1 MTSMKKLLL
10 ELSIASL
17 MLTGGI
23 AYSATEADIPVDP
36 DPTKE
41 VPRIRANNVSDGDF
55 NSADVWTQ
63 HDGNGGWENGEITMS
78 VVPWELPNTL
88 EAWEGRQ
95 VRLKMDVSTLTT
107 SAAIG
112 SADNLV
118 NMTLTGLWDSTI
130 NVKHDFYITG
140 NFWQDGN
147 SVINISDGATVSV
160 SQFGNTLV
168 NVDNATYILRNGG
181 GNNGGK
187 LYATNGAKIYQEA
200 GDLNINSDMSLTDS
214 TFYGKLIFQG
224 TESGT
229 NVSFTN
235 STQQASNDGWLV
247 GGNGGNWNATYSN
260 SVLNRFYNNWK
271 SDGSTGGWN
280 GDVVFLHV
288 GKDAQQVLTFENGT
302 VVNGAGA
309 ADGTS
314 YWAMDAETRTLN
326 DITNSGNINL
336 GWWELNANSSLTVNL
351 LSGSKLVSGNLEFAN
366 ANANTTAYGEIVWN
380 QSGSEDAITEAVFA
394 GDVNLRLSRAEAG
407 DDANFRTAINL
418 EGYTSFISRANL
430 NIGGDSAQSGTS
442 TFSMSGS
449 NNWAEFNSIYVR
461 PGKKPDSSDENP
473 SPEEFTSV
481 STNVSIDISGSNNTL
496 YARDNLNLSDS
507 SIKEGAVINFSMTGE
522 GNVLNVNNFNVN
534 NQDESLGGTVTAVF
548 RGDNAANKNQIIIR
562 SGEMIMQ
569 GSQALDATTNYT
581 FSMQGNTT
589 FNRGDGRGVWLKI
602 NEWGGKTYTS
612 NVTFEV
618 KGSGNDILLSGLE
631 VGKDTDNWDESLGKG
646 TLRIVGGEN
655 KIVIKSTDDGHN
667 GFKLNSGGVIE
678 FVVDNTGITPITN
691 LTFNNNQSNG
701 MMKIDFSNIT
711 TPQEETRYVL
721 FQTSDHNTNV
731 FGELFDVSN
740 PEDVYAHEDFVS
752 VILANDDDMY
762 RFALEYNES
771 EEFQDAEGNNINFMQ
786 LVIYYT
792 NSTVVPEPAT
802 YAAIFGALA
811 LAFAAYRRRK

>member
-17 MLTGGI
+17 MLMGGVV
-23 AYSATEADIPVDP
+23 YSQETEADIPVDC
-36 DPTKE
+36 
-41 VPRIRANNVSDGDF
+41 RIRANNVSDGDF

-63 HDGNGGWENGEITMS
+63 YDSGGWNDFTS
-78 VVPWELPNTL
+78 TVVPWLYPTTL
-88 EAWEGRQ
+88 ETWADKQ
-95 VRLKMDVSTLTT
+95 VRVKMDNSTLTT

-118 NMTLTGLWDSTI
+118 NMTVTGLWNSTI

-181 GNNGGK
+181 GDNGGK
-187 LYATNGAKIYQEA
+187 LYATNGAKIYQES
-200 GDLNINSDMSLTDS
+200 GNLNINSDMSLTDS
-214 TFYGKLIFQG
+214 TFYGKLIFRG

-247 GGNGGNWNATYSN
+247 AGYGGNWNATYSN

-280 GDVVFLHV
+280 GDVIFLHV
-288 GKDAQQVLTFENGT
+288 GGDAQQVLTFENGT
-302 VVNGAGA
+302 VVNGAGS
-309 ADGTS
+309 ADGVS
-314 YWAMDAETRTLN
+314 YWDMDAETRTLN
-326 DITNSGNINL
+326 DITNGGNVNL
-336 GWWELNANSSLTVNL
+336 GWWNFNANTSLEVNI
-351 LSGSKLVSGNLEFAN
+351 LSGSKFAAWSLEFAN
-366 ANANTTAYGEIVWN
+366 AGGWESAYGNVSWN
-380 QSGSEDAITEAVFA
+380 QQGSADAIAEAVFA
-394 GDVNLRLSRAEAG
+394 GDINMRLSKAEIV
-407 DDANFRTAINL
+407 DDCNYLMEFNL
-418 EGYTSFISRANL
+418 KGYSKFTTRSNL
-430 NIGGDSAQSGTS
+430 NIGGDDAKQGSARFT
-442 TFSMSGS
+442 MSGS

-461 PGKKPDSSDENP
+461 PGKNVDEVN
-473 SPEEFTSV
+473 SNILF
-481 STNVSIDISGSNNTL
+481 DISGSNNTL
-496 YARDNLNLSDS
+496 YARGNFNLSEQVL
-507 SIKEGAVINFSMTGE
+507 KNGATINFSMTGE
-522 GNVLNVNNFNVN
+522 GNVLNVNNFNVS
-534 NQDESLGGTVTAVF
+534 NQDESMGGTVNAVF
-548 RGDNAANKNQIIIR
+548 KGDNAANKNQIIIR
-562 SGEMIMQ
+562 SGEMLLQ
-569 GSQALDATTNYT
+569 GSQALDATTSYT

-589 FNRGDGRGVWLKI
+589 LNRGDGRGVWLKI
-602 NEWGGKTYTS
+602 HEWGGKIYTT
-612 NVTFEV
+612 NTTFEV

-631 VGKDTDNWDESLGKG
+631 IGKDTDNWDESLGKG

-667 GFKLNSGGVIE
+667 GFRLNSGGVIE

-701 MMKIDFSNIT
+701 MMKVDFSNIT

-740 PEDVYAHEDFVS
+740 PDDVYAHEDFVS
-752 VILANDDDMY
+752 VILANDDDVY

-792 NSTVVPEPAT
+792 NTTVVPEPAT

>member
-17 MLTGGI
+17 MLMGGVV
-23 AYSATEADIPVDP
+23 YSQTTEADIPVDS
-36 DPTKE
+36 
-41 VPRIRANNVSDGDF
+41 RIRANNVSDGDF

-63 HDGNGGWENGEITMS
+63 YDSGGWNDFTS
-78 VVPWELPNTL
+78 TVVPWLYPTTMDTW
-88 EAWEGRQ
+88 ADTR
-95 VRLKMDVSTLTT
+95 VRVKMDNSTLTT

-118 NMTLTGLWDSTI
+118 NMTVTGLWNSTI

-147 SVINISDGATVSV
+147 SVINMTDGAVVSV

-181 GNNGGK
+181 GDNGGK
-187 LYATNGAKIYQEA
+187 LYATNGAKIYQES
-200 GDLNINSDMSLTDS
+200 GNLNINSDMSLTDS
-214 TFYGKLIFQG
+214 TFYGKLIFRG

-247 GGNGGNWNATYSN
+247 AGYGGNWNATYSN

-280 GDVVFLHV
+280 GDVIFLHV
-288 GKDAQQVLTFENGT
+288 GGDAQQVLTFENGT
-302 VVNGAGA
+302 VVNGAGS
-309 ADGTS
+309 ADGVS
-314 YWAMDAETRTLN
+314 YWDMDAETRTLN
-326 DITNSGNINL
+326 DITNGGNVNL
-336 GWWELNANSSLTVNL
+336 GWWNFNANTSLEVNI
-351 LSGSKLVSGNLEFAN
+351 LSGSKFAAWSLEFAN
-366 ANANTTAYGEIVWN
+366 AGGWESAYGNISWN
-380 QSGSEDAITEAVFA
+380 QQGSADAIAEAVFA
-394 GDVNLRLSRAEAG
+394 GDVNMRLSKAEIV
-407 DDANFRTAINL
+407 DDCNYLMEFNL
-418 EGYTSFISRANL
+418 KGYSKFTTRSNL
-430 NIGGDSAQSGTS
+430 NIGGDDAKQGSARFT
-442 TFSMSGS
+442 MSGS

-461 PGKKPDSSDENP
+461 PGKNVDEVN
-473 SPEEFTSV
+473 SNILF
-481 STNVSIDISGSNNTL
+481 DISGSNNTL
-496 YARDNLNLSDS
+496 YARGNFNLSEQVL
-507 SIKEGAVINFSMTGE
+507 KNGATINFSMTGE
-522 GNVLNVNNFNVN
+522 GNVLNVNNFNVS
-534 NQDESLGGTVTAVF
+534 NQDESMGGTVNAVF
-548 RGDNAANKNQIIIR
+548 KGDNAANKNQIIIR
-562 SGEMIMQ
+562 SGEMLLQ
-569 GSQALDATTNYT
+569 GSQALDATTSYT

-589 FNRGDGRGVWLKI
+589 LNRGDGRGVWLKI
-602 NEWGGKTYTS
+602 HEWGGKHYTS
-612 NVTFEV
+612 NTTFEV
-618 KGSGNDILLSGLE
+618 KGSGNELLLSGLE
-631 VGKDTDNWDESLGKG
+631 VGKETDNWDESLGKG

-667 GFKLNSGGVIE
+667 GFRLNSGGVIE
-678 FVVDNTGITPITN
+678 FVVDDTGITPITN
-691 LTFNNNQSNG
+691 LTFNNTQSNG

-721 FQTSDHNTNV
+721 LQTSDHNKNI

-740 PEDVYAHEDFVS
+740 PDDVYAYEDFVS
-752 VILANDDDMY
+752 VILANESDVC

-786 LVIYYT
+786 LVVYYT
-792 NSTVVPEPAT
+792 NNIAVPEPST